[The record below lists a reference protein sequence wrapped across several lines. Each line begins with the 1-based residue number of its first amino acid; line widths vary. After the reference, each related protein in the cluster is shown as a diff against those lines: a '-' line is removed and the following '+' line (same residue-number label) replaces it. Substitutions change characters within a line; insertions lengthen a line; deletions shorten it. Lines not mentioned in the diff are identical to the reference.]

1 MTSAGGHLSEVLKID
16 DAISSHE
23 DSLWVTFDTPQA
35 QSLLADRRVSF
46 VDYVAPRDV
55 AGSIV
60 AWRRVREI
68 LKTEKF
74 DACISTGAAVAAFA
88 LPYVALRGTPAFFVE
103 SLARATGP
111 SATGRIMR
119 AAPRVRTLS
128 QYESWATT
136 SWPFQGSIVDGWEPH
151 ETRTSQDGGRKIL
164 VTLGTIRPYR
174 FDRAVD
180 AVLRSL
186 RAGDDVVWQLGAT
199 TRDDLPGDV
208 HSELGFHELTQLASE
223 ADVVVSHAGVGSL
236 LQMLELGKLPVL
248 AVRSSRHGEHVD
260 DHQSQIAVEMADRG
274 LARLLDFSGS
284 NEQNFETASTIG
296 VSPTTPSRP

>member
-1 MTSAGGHLSEVLKID
+1 MSRIFESLPRRSKILWVTSAGGHLSEVLKID
-16 DAISSHE
+16 DAISSNE

-35 QSLLADRRVSF
+35 KSLLADRRVSF

-103 SLARATGP
+103 SLARTSGP

-128 QYESWATT
+128 QYESWATR

-151 ETRTSQDGGRKIL
+151 ETSTRQDGGRKIL

-208 HSELGFHELTQLASE
+208 RSEVGFHELTQLATE
-223 ADVVVSHAGVGSL
+223 ADV
-236 LQMLELGKLPVL
+236 
-248 AVRSSRHGEHVD
+248 
-260 DHQSQIAVEMADRG
+260 
-274 LARLLDFSGS
+274 
-284 NEQNFETASTIG
+284 
-296 VSPTTPSRP
+296 